1 MDWIQV
7 FRTGR
12 HTDASGDEREW
23 GKGDLDRIVSS
34 YNPQRHEAPVVIG
47 HPEDSAPAFGWVEA
61 LKREGEILYA
71 KLKDLVPEFVD
82 MVRRGLYKKR
92 SIALY
97 PDLTLRH
104 VGFLGAMPPAIKGLE
119 DVRFQERGKV
129 TICFSDISD
138 TFVSNSFGTNDTSK
152 GGLKMSNVK
161 DLERE
166 IEKRTEEVLRNP
178 RGHVG
183 RGGHRFS
190 EDITYR
196 QALLY
201 VLEEDPELA
210 RQFAESRRPKLTEE
224 EKKNLA
230 AGEKIV
236 SLVNEKMKA
245 NKSLSYG
252 EALTEVQKENRGL
265 ILEYIHGKHS
275 GTVT

>member
-1 MDWIQV
+1 MDSWIQV

-23 GKGDLDRIVSS
+23 GKTDLDRIVSS
-34 YNPQRHEAPVVIG
+34 YDPQRHEAPVVIG

-119 DVRFQERGKV
+119 DVRFQERGKI

-138 TFVSNSFGTNDTSK
+138 VFISDDMNDIPK
-152 GGLKMSNVK
+152 GGIEMSNPNVRDPGK
-161 DLERE
+161 E
-166 IEKRTEEVLRNP
+166 IERRIKEVLRDP
-178 RGHVG
+178 RSHVNKYG
-183 RGGHRFS
+183 RRFS
-190 EDITYR
+190 EDVTYS
-196 QALLY
+196 QAFSY
-201 VLEEDPELA
+201 VQEEDPELA
-210 RQFAESRRPKLTEE
+210 QQYAESLRPKVSER
-224 EKKNLA
+224 EKKALA

-236 SLVNEKMKA
+236 FLVNQKMKA
-245 NKSLSYG
+245 DKGLSYS
-252 EALTEVQKENRGL
+252 EALTAVQKENRGL
-265 ILEYIHGKHS
+265 ILEYIHGK
-275 GTVT
+275 